1 MGTRWLGAAW
11 KSISYLFGSFLSSKR
26 RNNTWLQKKRKKRKL
41 IRRYVDKTGGNEN
54 WIISFRFVC
63 SVDFT
68 QKFSYAGTMSMF

>member
-1 MGTRWLGAAW
+1 MQPENLFPIYLPLFYHRNAGTIR
-11 KSISYLFGSFLSSKR
+11 SF
-26 RNNTWLQKKRKKRKL
+26 KKRKKRKL

-68 QKFSYAGTMSMF
+68 QKFSKAGKMSMF